1 MKNDN
6 LFLPVY
12 INKDRL
18 LDINSILFDG
28 YSDFSEMTLESNND
42 SKKNNTQT
50 DISDTDL
57 FLKPEN
63 TIHNVSEKTGNRT
76 NKKCRTFRQ

>member
-28 YSDFSEMTLESNND
+28 YSDFSEMTLE
-42 SKKNNTQT
+42 NNT
-50 DISDTDL
+50 DAKKS
-57 FLKPEN
+57 
-63 TIHNVSEKTGNRT
+63 
-76 NKKCRTFRQ
+76 NK